1 MIKNKK
7 KYSIILNGEFPKNNQ
22 IINQI
27 KSSDFLIATD
37 GSANSL
43 IDRNIIPDIIIGDLD
58 SYKPEKDYNIE
69 VLPIVDQSKT
79 DFQKSLEWCVESD
92 IKELTIFAI
101 SGKSEDHFLSNLY
114 IINEF
119 NDIIKWKAFTDFTT
133 ITPCIGEKKFESFEG
148 QKVSL
153 FTFED
158 ESIINSKNLE
168 YELNNYSLVPSAK
181 AVRNISNGNN
191 FTIDCS
197 SYLFVFQSVKD

>member
-43 IDRNIIPDIIIGDLD
+43 IDRNIIPNIIIGDLD

-119 NDIIKWKAFTDFTT
+119 NDIIKWKAFTDFTP
-133 ITPCIGEKKFESFEG
+133 ITPCIGEKKFESIEG

-158 ESIINSKNLE
+158 ESIINSINLE

>member
-7 KYSIILNGEFPKNNQ
+7 KYSIILNGEFPKNHQ

-43 IDRNIIPDIIIGDLD
+43 IDRNIIPNIIIGDLD

-79 DFQKSLEWCVESD
+79 DFQKSLEWCVEND

-114 IINEF
+114 
-119 NDIIKWKAFTDFTT
+119 K
-133 ITPCIGEKKFESFEG
+133 
-148 QKVSL
+148 
-153 FTFED
+153 
-158 ESIINSKNLE
+158 
-168 YELNNYSLVPSAK
+168 
-181 AVRNISNGNN
+181 NISQN
-191 FTIDCS
+191 T
-197 SYLFVFQSVKD
+197 VFLEAYIRGHPKI

>member
-7 KYSIILNGEFPKNNQ
+7 KYSIILNGEFPKNHQ

-43 IDRNIIPDIIIGDLD
+43 IDRNIIPNIIIGDLD

-114 IINEF
+114 
-119 NDIIKWKAFTDFTT
+119 K
-133 ITPCIGEKKFESFEG
+133 
-148 QKVSL
+148 
-153 FTFED
+153 
-158 ESIINSKNLE
+158 
-168 YELNNYSLVPSAK
+168 
-181 AVRNISNGNN
+181 NISQKYQE
-191 FTIDCS
+191 
-197 SYLFVFQSVKD
+197 YL